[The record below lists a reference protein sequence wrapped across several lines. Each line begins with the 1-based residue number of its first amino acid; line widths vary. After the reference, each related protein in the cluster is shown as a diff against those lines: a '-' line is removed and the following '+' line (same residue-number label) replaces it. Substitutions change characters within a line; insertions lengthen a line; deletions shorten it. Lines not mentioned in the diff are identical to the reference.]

1 MNHEVETLLYCPV
14 CGEQYLRGSAKT
26 VSTNSKYFLVH
37 IICPHCM
44 SATLAMV
51 SKSDKNGSVVTMG
64 ILTDLNYEEASEM
77 MQMQPISVNEVL
89 DIYKSFN

>member
-26 VSTNSKYFLVH
+26 VTTNSKALLIH
-37 IICPHCM
+37 IRCHYCM

-51 SKSDKNGSVVTMG
+51 TKNDRGGSVVTMG
-64 ILTDLNYEEASEM
+64 MLTDLSYQEAAEIAHK
-77 MQMQPISVNEVL
+77 QPITVDEVL
-89 DIYKSFN
+89 DIYKSFK